1 MVSLAFDYTMINRR
15 VPSEVR
21 FADALALT
29 ILVAWLLVPLR
40 SLAETPAPSVH
51 WGALSFPDRDRV
63 LDLGLTVN
71 RFTEFN
77 RFGDRYNEIEETAG
91 FNFATLT
98 WTERWARLPGWTT
111 NLTIG
116 AGPTD
121 DKFTRFL
128 QNDLVHKV
136 LGLEPVPVGASREE
150 TDVMVTASATRWF
163 NLFGSTHRGFL
174 GIGAATG
181 TLYHEPYVTVGL
193 RHLALSE
200 VAGSLG
206 THSKGLEAFSDFAR
220 FSLMGRYGRIF
231 QGSAYHDLARQSYF
245 GQASL
250 SIADYRN
257 EEAEPPRWELE
268 IGLAIDSGL
277 FADRSGNGITGKF
290 IAVAIRIPYLKWETW
305 NDFGGGDFGPTFG
318 GRLLID
324 LLQVYDRF
332 KKRT

>member
-1 MVSLAFDYTMINRR
+1 MSFCRPHTVLTVLMV
-15 VPSEVR
+15 
-21 FADALALT
+21 
-29 ILVAWLLVPLR
+29 LLLSPRIGV
-40 SLAETPAPSVH
+40 AETPAPSVH
-51 WGALSFPDRDRV
+51 WGALSFPDRDRA

-77 RFGDRYNEIEETAG
+77 RYGDRYNAIQETAG

-128 QNDLVHKV
+128 QNDLIHKV
-136 LGLEPVPVGASREE
+136 LGLEPVPVGATRSG
-150 TDVMVTASATRWF
+150 TDFMVSGSAARWF
-163 NLFGSTHRGFL
+163 NLFGSADQGFI
-174 GIGAATG
+174 GVGAATG
-181 TLYHEPYVTVGL
+181 TLYHEPYVNVGI
-193 RHLALSE
+193 RRLALSD

-206 THSKGLEAFSDFAR
+206 AHSKGLEDFSHFAR

-231 QGSAYHDLARQSYF
+231 RSGAYDELARQSYF
-245 GQASL
+245 GQASI

-257 EEAEPPRWELE
+257 EEAQPPRWELE
-268 IGLAIDSGL
+268 VGFAIDSGL
-277 FADRSGNGITGKF
+277 FADPSGNGIEGRF

-305 NDFGGGDFGPTFG
+305 NDIGGGDNGPTFG
-318 GRLLID
+318 ARLMID
-324 LLQVYDRF
+324 LLQVYHRF
-332 KKRT
+332 KKST

>member
-1 MVSLAFDYTMINRR
+1 MITRQVLR
-15 VPSEVR
+15 EARFVGVR
-21 FADALALT
+21 FLT
-29 ILVAWLLVPLR
+29 ILVTWLVL
-40 SLAETPAPSVH
+40 SSAGFAETPAPSVH
-51 WGALSFPDRDRV
+51 WGALSFPDRDRT

-77 RFGDRYNEIEETAG
+77 RYGDRYNGIEETAG

-128 QNDLVHKV
+128 QNDLIHKV

-150 TDVMVTASATRWF
+150 TDFMIHGAVTKWF
-163 NLFGSTHRGFL
+163 NLFGSADRGFA
-174 GIGAATG
+174 GIGAAMG
-181 TLYHEPYVTVGL
+181 TIYYEPYAHVGL
-193 RHLALSE
+193 RRLALSD
-200 VAGSLG
+200 VATSLG
-206 THSKGLEAFSDFAR
+206 AHSKGLEDFSHFVR

-231 QGSAYHDLARQSYF
+231 RSGAYDALARHSYL
-245 GQASL
+245 GQASV

-257 EEAEPPRWELE
+257 EETEPPRWELE

-277 FADRSGNGITGKF
+277 FTDPSGNGIEGRF

-305 NDFGGGDFGPTFG
+305 NDIGGGDYGPTFG
-318 GRLLID
+318 ATLMID